1 MRKNIN
7 KIIAIAI
14 GISVMSANS
23 LPVFASETGQAT
35 ASVSTSSQ
43 SVQKNILTVQ
53 QAVDA
58 AIANSDKLKL
68 KTKEIQKYRD
78 EIKVQ
83 RKINDAKK
91 DVAGDLDNDAKKV
104 IDFPYDKLNI
114 TADQTEQEQN
124 FMKDQIK
131 NDITSQYNDIVLTE
145 VSIDKAKKNIEIQT
159 TKLNDLKLKN
169 QLGLTIDT
177 DVTSTQLQI
186 QTLKDTV
193 TAKENTLKDKKDY
206 FQVLTNLNLDN
217 YSFDHSLD
225 YKTFRID
232 GTIDKYVS
240 DKLDEYF
247 KYNEKLFNASKD
259 YAGNVKSAS
268 DYDADV
274 DDQIH
279 DFKEPTEPKQSNYA
293 VTTSDAVTGVQTTTY
308 PGYEDAIIQYNKDIQ
323 SYQGDLSNYNS
334 YLDLKYSVDSSR
346 VTIDESKKTLTNAIK
361 GLYSQLVDLENQI
374 AQVQE
379 NIKLTNKQL
388 EFAKLQYDLGLTTKS
403 DYDNTVLKAQDLD
416 TNLRTLINNYNI
428 LKDKIQEPWLVA
440 SSSN

>member
-91 DVAGDLDNDAKKV
+91 DVAGDLDHDAKKV

-131 NDITSQYNDIVLTE
+131 NDITSQYNDIVSTE
-145 VSIDKAKKNIEIQT
+145 VAIDKAKKNIEIQT
-159 TKLNDLKLKN
+159 TKLNNLKLKN

-217 YSFDHSLD
+217 YTFDHSLD

-247 KYNEKLFNASKD
+247 KYNEKMFNLAKD
-259 YAGNVKSAS
+259 NVGNVKSAS

-279 DFKEPTEPKQSNYA
+279 DFKEPNKSSYSDITTTAA
-293 VTTSDAVTGVQTTTY
+293 VKIKNADGTTTSGEVINNISAESQWKSAESTY
-308 PGYEDAIIQYNKDIQ
+308 E
-323 SYQGDLSNYNS
+323 SDLSNYS
-334 YLDLKYSVDSSR
+334 GYLDLKYSVDSSR

-361 GLYSQLVDLENQI
+361 GLYSQVLDLE
-374 AQVQE
+374 
-379 NIKLTNKQL
+379 IKLPKY
-388 EFAKLQYDLGLTTKS
+388 KK
-403 DYDNTVLKAQDLD
+403 
-416 TNLRTLINNYNI
+416 I
-428 LKDKIQEPWLVA
+428 L
-440 SSSN
+440 S